1 MDTIKIDMKE
11 WFDYVILRRGEEY
24 FFDGRVINVQRT
36 GLRYN
41 AKVYGSRI
49 YNVDIIVDN
58 DENVVEMDCN
68 CPFAVENYC
77 KHMAA
82 TIYSIL
88 ENNYIVKEKTANYEE
103 LINKIPKEDLN
114 EFLIQNLQ
122 ASQELQEKFKDAFF
136 RYFPK
141 FSKKDYLKIIKD
153 EIKRAINDIESYD
166 YYDGDYD
173 YYDYERDETYSNPVS
188 EIIIKNNEEAQKCI
202 KNGDLQ
208 SAYNIVTALFESL
221 PIESLEKNCEY
232 YFDIVEYAVSC
243 CLDEFNRILRQ
254 DIKKE
259 FEKQIFKYCVDMLKD
274 ERKIAYLDSMI
285 SFLLEDDIFPLD
297 MYLDEKVKVLNDV
310 FPKFKKYNEVSDNIP
325 KYVKKYVKY
334 LDMSGR
340 KNDGLK
346 VIKENI
352 ENHEILY
359 MYIDILLKEKSY
371 DEAIRLLKSEIKK
384 DKKFEWRYSKWDDI
398 NKLLDVYLKCGKKDE
413 IRKLTE
419 TIIYNDNI
427 GDLEYF
433 KVLKSTYTEKEWNKK
448 RDLIIANIENLI
460 ANFNSN
466 TLRRL
471 YVEEKMYDKLFI
483 SVMVNPNYNTLVSYE
498 KYLKSDYEKTL
509 LEKYREISDKQ
520 AEEVGRRNYE
530 YLQEILIHIK
540 SFKRWNRTCK

>member
-141 FSKKDYLKIIKD
+141 FSKKDYLKIIKA

>member
-1 MDTIKIDMKE
+1 MGTIKIDMKE

-88 ENNYIVKEKTANYEE
+88 ENNYIVKEKTVNYKE

-122 ASQELQEKFKDAFF
+122 DSQDLQEKFKDTFF

-153 EIKRAINDIESYD
+153 EMKRAINDIESYD

-188 EIIIKNNEEAQKCI
+188 EVIIKNNEEAQKCI

-285 SFLLEDDIFPLD
+285 SFLLEDDIFPLN

-471 YVEEKMYDKLFI
+471 YVEEKMYDRLFI
-483 SVMVNPNYNTLVSYE
+483 SVMTNPNYNTLVSYE

-520 AEEVGRRNYE
+520 AEAVGRRNYE

-540 SFKRWNRTCK
+540 SFKRWNRTGQ